1 MFDRHIIPYQ
11 ARLLNPIAHFLV
23 KKGAKADWISLLGFG
38 FGFMAVLLIAISSYS
53 AVLACILINRIMD
66 GLDGSVARL
75 RGPTDRGA
83 FLDITLDF
91 VFYGAIPLG
100 FAIAEPEKNA
110 LAAATLLLAF
120 IGTGS
125 SFLAY
130 SAISHKRNEIV
141 HAYSGKG
148 IQFIGGL
155 TEGAETI
162 AVFAAICM
170 FPASFPHLAYSFSA
184 LAGFTIVFRWY
195 WGWQQFGEK
204 LQS

>member
-23 KKGAKADWISLLGFG
+23 KSGAKADWITLLGFG
-38 FGFMAVLLIAISSYS
+38 FGLTAVLLITISSFS
-53 AVLACILINRIMD
+53 AALLCIFISRLMD

-75 RGPTDRGA
+75 LGPTDRGA

-91 VFYGAIPLG
+91 LFYGTVPLG
-100 FAIAEPEKNA
+100 FAIVEPETNA

-130 SAISHKRNEIV
+130 SVISHKRNETV
-141 HAYSGKG
+141 LAYSGKG

-162 AVFAAICM
+162 ALFAAICI
-170 FPASFPHLAYSFSA
+170 FPTWFPYLAYSFSVM
-184 LAGFTIVFRWY
+184 AGFTIIFRWY
-195 WGWQQFGEK
+195 WGWHQFGK
-204 LQS
+204 KSQP